1 MATRLGDLRNSLHRL
16 QNTRR
21 LIRWGNGFSLLLNA
35 TAVILLIAFLADWQ
49 LDMTPA
55 QRAVLLGIVCVA
67 LVWSVR
73 RFTLPWLRQHDDIV
87 ALALAVEK
95 QQNIDSDLV
104 SALQFERPEAS
115 TWGSVQLEQAVISQV
130 AESAPGINVF
140 QGLPLADFK
149 RRVLAAATFAVIVVF
164 TAASQ
169 PGWYGAF
176 FSRMLLSSEQYPT
189 RTQLQIIAVN
199 GQVLLNKESRDG
211 HTVVK
216 SIRSP
221 FGHALQFHV
230 IARGEIPESDP
241 GQVRIT
247 SLDGDIATEIE
258 ITRPDPQ
265 ADGGSEL
272 PDGIRQLLEHDP
284 KENGYAVF
292 TGELPRLMDSVT
304 FRVFLGDARSRTFTI
319 EAIPLPVVDL
329 QVDVTPPA
337 YAVGATLKSDARRSS
352 KRQVSVVEGS
362 RVDLTVQCLNKQL
375 TSAML
380 WLGETEQPY
389 QLTPNDGLKKLWTL
403 NTTGTPLASV
413 SEPLKY
419 RVQVTDDQGLQLE
432 SPIHGTIR
440 LRTDQAPRTAVS
452 VRTRRVIPTAKP
464 PIRWSASDDF
474 GLDRVVAEVQ
484 IAREDGSIEEDEVE
498 IAARVDGKAAPTS
511 LDGDYPLDLS
521 AFKLV
526 KGDQLKVTF
535 VAYDYRGEEG
545 DSQRSFSEPV
555 IFQVTDRQG
564 ILSGLLETDQESAKQ
579 LDAIIRRELGIGE
592 TR

>member
-1 MATRLGDLRNSLHRL
+1 MATRLESLRNSLHRL

-21 LIRWGNGFSLLLNA
+21 LVRWGNGFSLLLNA
-35 TAVILLIAFLADWQ
+35 TVVILLIAFLADWQ

-55 QRAVLLGIVCVA
+55 QRAVLLTIVCVA
-67 LVWSVR
+67 IVWSVR
-73 RFTLPWLRQHDDIV
+73 RFTLPWLRQQDDIV
-87 ALALAVEK
+87 ELALAVEK

-115 TWGSVQLEQAVISQV
+115 TWGSVQLEHAVIAQV
-130 AESAPGINVF
+130 AETAPRINVF
-140 QGLPLADFK
+140 QGMPLADFK
-149 RRVLAAATFAVIVVF
+149 RRVLTAATVGVIVAFSAV
-164 TAASQ
+164 SQ

-199 GQVLLNKESRDG
+199 GQALLNKESRDG
-211 HTVVK
+211 TLVE

-230 IARGEIPESDP
+230 IARGEIPESGP

-247 SLDGDIATEIE
+247 SVDGDIATEIE

-265 ADGGSEL
+265 AEDEL
-272 PDGIRQLLEHDP
+272 PDGIRQLMQQDP
-284 KENGYAVF
+284 KENSYAVLS
-292 TGELPRLMDSVT
+292 GELPRLMDSVT

-337 YAVGATLKSDARRSS
+337 YAADAALKSGGRGNS

-362 RVDLTVQCLNKQL
+362 SVDLTVQCLNKQL
-375 TSAML
+375 TSATL
-380 WLGETEQPY
+380 WLGEIEQPY
-389 QLTPNDGLKKLWTL
+389 QLTPKDGLKKLWTL
-403 NTTGTPLASV
+403 NTTGTPLAAV
-413 SEPLKY
+413 TEPLQY
-419 RVQVTDDQGLQLE
+419 RVQVTDEQGLQLE

-484 IAREDGSIEEDEVE
+484 VAREDGSIEDDEVE
-498 IAARVDGKAAPTS
+498 IAARVDGKVAPTA

-526 KGDQLKVTF
+526 KGDELKVTF
-535 VAYDYRGEEG
+535 VAYDYRGENE
-545 DSQRSFSEPV
+545 SQRSFSEPV